1 MVFSCSKCNASYKCN
16 YDLTKHLNRKN
27 PCLNE
32 EEKAKKNDCPHCD
45 KTFSDFSNRTRH
57 MKKCKKNPKNNNEIN
72 LREENMTLREENIKI
87 REENIRLREQP
98 RVINNTTNNNN
109 RNNTTNNRNTTIN
122 NNNSEIRYGYIYVR
136 DNDSYKRD
144 NVYKIG
150 VTRNLFK
157 RNNQYKTGEF
167 TQSEYVYLIKIRFN
181 ELYVVDVKMKKLMIP
196 YNIRDNAG
204 TEFYH
209 RNVMEDIV
217 ELIHSLNVEYEII
230 EDSEEINNEVKMNE
244 YIIK

>member
-1 MVFSCSKCNASYKCN
+1 MVFSCLNCNASFKCN
-16 YDLTKHLNRKN
+16 SDFERHLNRKN
-27 PCLNE
+27 PCLNK
-32 EEKAKKNDCPHCD
+32 EEKAKRNDCPYCD
-45 KTFSDFSNRTRH
+45 KTFYGLSNKVRH
-57 MKKCKKNPKNNNEIN
+57 LKTCPKLPKINNDITHREEIVT
-72 LREENMTLREENIKI
+72 LREENMNL

-98 RVINNTTNNNN
+98 KVIK
-109 RNNTTNNRNTTIN
+109 NTTNNRNTTNNNTTNNNTTIN
-122 NNNSEIRYGYIYVR
+122 NNSDIRYGYIYVR

-181 ELYVVDVKMKKLMIP
+181 ELYVVDIKMKKLMIP

-230 EDSEEINNEVKMNE
+230 EDSEEIKNEVKMNE
-244 YIIK
+244 CIIK